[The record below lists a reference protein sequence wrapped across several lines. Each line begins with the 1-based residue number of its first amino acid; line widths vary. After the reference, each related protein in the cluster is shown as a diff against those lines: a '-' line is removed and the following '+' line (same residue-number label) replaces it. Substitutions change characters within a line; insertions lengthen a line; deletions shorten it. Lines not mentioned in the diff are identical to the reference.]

1 MRDRRQE
8 WETVMRLHGL
18 KRLQHIWIY
27 YRARIFVIIFAVFTI
42 ATFAHILWEGQKP
55 CRLRVCVMLDTGE
68 SCEEWFD
75 EFAEGLKQDGKP
87 GDVDLSEDRLFKYD
101 DPYSSVMAAEIMATV
116 SSQRMD
122 VAICGEDL
130 YSYLLSLNAC
140 MDMDDVWSEEAKGDM
155 IFVTGEAGAT
165 EAEEGVTGEF
175 ALDLTESA
183 FAEKY
188 NEGKDG
194 GLLYGVII
202 SNTEHLEDARTLL
215 ETLWSEKYN

>member
-8 WETVMRLHGL
+8 WETIMSLHGL

-27 YRARIFVIIFAVFTI
+27 YRARIFVTIFAVFTV
-42 ATFAHILWEGQKP
+42 ATFAHMLWEGQRP
-55 CRLRVCVMLDTGE
+55 CRLRVCVMLETGE

-75 EFAEGLKQDGKP
+75 AFAEELKQDGKP

-101 DPYSSVMAAEIMATV
+101 DPYSSVMAAEIMATI

-140 MDMDDVWSEEAKGDM
+140 MDMDDVWGEEEKGNM
-155 IFVTGEAGAT
+155 IFVTSEAGA
-165 EAEEGVTGEF
+165 AETGAGVKGEF
-175 ALDLTESA
+175 ALDLTGSA

-188 NEGKDG
+188 NGGKDG
-194 GLLYGVII
+194 GPLYGVLI
-202 SNTEHLEDARTLL
+202 SNTEHLEDARALL
-215 ETLWSEKYN
+215 ESILSLN